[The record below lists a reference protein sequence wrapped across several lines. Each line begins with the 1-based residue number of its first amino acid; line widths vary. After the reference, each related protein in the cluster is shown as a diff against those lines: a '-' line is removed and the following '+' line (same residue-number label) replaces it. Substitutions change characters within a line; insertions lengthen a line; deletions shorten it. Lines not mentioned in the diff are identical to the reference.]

1 MDPTVDRFSGRMT
14 IPKGEYMIR
23 PNTEELI
30 RKSMARFVDNELI
43 PRAQEIDEKGE
54 FPMEMFQKIG
64 QMGVFGIRYPKSKG
78 GSGGNTTLYCIICE
92 ELARGLMSV
101 AAITAMQCLMGTN
114 FLFHFGTEEMRKT
127 YFLPAMRG
135 EKVACFCLTE
145 PEAGSD
151 LGNVSTL
158 AQKTSDGYL
167 INGMKTWVTNG
178 PVADFF
184 TVLMQTDPA
193 KKLRGLN
200 FFFVPRDTPGFSH
213 SKAFDL
219 LGTRTTPISEISF
232 KDCRIPPEYRLG
244 EEGQG
249 LNNLLTILAE
259 IRTMTA
265 ALAIGLQR
273 AALDDSIRYAHER
286 AQFGRTISKYQL
298 IQAKIANMAVS
309 LEASK
314 LLTYKATHM
323 IDQKAECLK
332 EASMAKYFA
341 TEAACKAGDEA
352 TRIFGA
358 YAYSMEYSAQRYYR
372 DNRFLLYGGG
382 THEILQPN
390 IARWVGL

>member
-1 MDPTVDRFSGRMT
+1 MLRS
-14 IPKGEYMIR
+14 
-23 PNTEELI
+23 NAEELI

-54 FPMEMFQKIG
+54 FPWEMFRAMAK
-64 QMGVFGIRYPKSKG
+64 MGVFGIRYPKNKG

-114 FLFHFGTEEMRKT
+114 FLFHFGTDELREK

-158 AQKTSDGYL
+158 ATKTDDGYV

-178 PVADFF
+178 PVASFY
-184 TVLMQTDPA
+184 TVLCQTDPG

-200 FFFVPRDTPGFSH
+200 FFFIPRETPGVSVG
-213 SKAFDL
+213 KPFDM
-219 LGTRTTPISEISF
+219 LGTRTTPISELAF
-232 KDCRIPPEYRLG
+232 KDVLIPHEHMLG
-244 EEGQG
+244 AEGRG
-249 LNNLLTILAE
+249 MNNLLSILSE

-265 ALAIGLQR
+265 TLAIGLQR

-286 AQFGRTISKYQL
+286 AQFGHTISNYQL
-298 IQAKIANMAVS
+298 IQAKIANMAVD

-314 LLTYKATHM
+314 LLTYKTTHM
-323 IDQKAECLK
+323 IDNKIECLK

-341 TEAACKAGDEA
+341 TEAACRAGDEA

-358 YAYSMEYSAQRYYR
+358 YAYSMEYTPQRYYR